1 MKTTSEL
8 YEKAIQYLNNEIS
21 LAELENWLVPRLGEV
36 LALPTGLELDLAGEI
51 ELGLSEMSGGH
62 LKEDDFKNELLRLLQ
77 AAEIET
83 EPVLSV
89 VIRSGQT
96 NTDILELEAAIPTG
110 PAVIRYDI
118 LA

>member
-62 LKEDDFKNELLRLLQ
+62 LKEDDFKTELLRLLQ
-77 AAEIET
+77 AAEVET

-89 VIRSGQT
+89 VRSGQT
-96 NTDILELEAAIPTG
+96 NTDILELEAAMPTG